1 MLGKKAALDLGVF
14 RIFGRKGL
22 TNLPILKS
30 NFRSFF
36 LDVFPASLSIA
47 VVHTPPKQC
56 RLTWKFV

>member
-36 LDVFPASLSIA
+36 SGRFPSIILYRRSA
-47 VVHTPPKQC
+47 YATK
-56 RLTWKFV
+56 TA